1 MKAVNEFRQDKS
13 SFEMWFS
20 LYATI
25 SFLAVCI
32 LFGVYIWKSFESGG
46 VIATQLQDGDY
57 GKQGVAGGTVSI
69 N

>member
-1 MKAVNEFRQDKS
+1 MKAVNEFRQDKA

-20 LYATI
+20 LYATV

-32 LFGVYIWKSFESGG
+32 LFGIYIYCSFNSVG
-46 VIATQLQDGDY
+46 ISASQTQEGELN
-57 GKQGVAGGTVSI
+57 KQGVAGASVTI